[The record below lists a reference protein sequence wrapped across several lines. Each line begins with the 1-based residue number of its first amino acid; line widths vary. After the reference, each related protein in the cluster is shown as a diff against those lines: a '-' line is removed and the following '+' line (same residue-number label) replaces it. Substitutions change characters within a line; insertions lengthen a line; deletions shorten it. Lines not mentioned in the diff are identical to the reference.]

1 MMLNI
6 LSCDYLSFL
15 YILFSWM
22 SIYVFC
28 FLIGLLVLYLS
39 FESFNI
45 FNINIIQEYTLRVFN
60 ICIDTRPFLDM
71 GFANIFS
78 RSVNCLLILLTG
90 SFTEQNLVFLKK
102 ILMRSTLSVFL
113 FIDHVFGEKS
123 KDSLPSP
130 KVSKIFSYI
139 FFF

>member
-71 GFANIFS
+71 GFANILS